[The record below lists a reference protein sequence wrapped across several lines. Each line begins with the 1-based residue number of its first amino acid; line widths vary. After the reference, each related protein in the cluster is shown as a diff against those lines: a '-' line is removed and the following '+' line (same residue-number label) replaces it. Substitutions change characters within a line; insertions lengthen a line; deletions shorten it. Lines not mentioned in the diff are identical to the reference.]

1 MRAMSARRRTWQKL
15 VARAARTKD
24 PTGQPLDPAIVPC
37 VVGLWAHGI
46 PTIASCEGHEGALLP
61 YPWIDVG
68 AGDLEVL
75 LGRTPRARKRAMVR
89 ANLRVQRRLL
99 ALLATF
105 YLRRRVPY
113 DVQLV
118 PNCWPEWGG
127 LRLQTAG
134 ADASRLLGRR
144 ARAARRARERREF
157 AAFASFLEL
166 KFLGS
171 ARRARSAR

>member
-1 MRAMSARRRTWQKL
+1 MREMSARQRTWQRL
-15 VARAARTKD
+15 VARAAQTRD
-24 PTGQPLDPAIVPC
+24 ATGHGLDPAIAPC
-37 VVGLWAHGI
+37 IVGLWAHGI

-68 AGDLEVL
+68 GGDLEVL
-75 LGRTPRARKRAMVR
+75 LGRGPRARKRAMVR

-99 ALLATF
+99 ALLAAF
-105 YLRRRVPY
+105 YLGRRVPY

-134 ADASRLLGRR
+134 AEASRLL
-144 ARAARRARERREF
+144 ARRARQARLARERKEF
-157 AAFASFLEL
+157 AAFARFLER

-171 ARRARSAR
+171 ARPARSAR